1 MSLVLSHRTALEL
14 YRSSIMPLSGFA
26 RVPFESLSVPTSDD
40 VAFYRSLPIRTAHF
54 PLHCV
59 VSEPKNRRNVKG
71 GHCHVLGADM
81 KAICLRQSN
90 EGSLLCVVSPEV
102 LFLQMAAQL
111 SLIELVRLGYEL
123 CGSYSLPMAQPN
135 YAGTPRGFS
144 RRSPL
149 TSVAKLNAHI
159 VQQGNNRNVKNARV
173 ALRYVVDGAASPR
186 ETELCMLM
194 VFPRKMGGYGLG
206 VPSIRHKRVM
216 SADSAFRLT
225 SGCRSFSLCW
235 REAGIAVAYADKA
248 SAGENELPKRRRRR
262 CDAADY
268 ETVSSIDIS
277 SRDIRRVENLDRVAD
292 LVARGH
298 GRYLRRDMQ
307 YDFASRQTALRDQVL
322 NSM

>member
-14 YRSSIMPLSGFA
+14 YRSSIMPLSGFV

-135 YAGTPRGFS
+135 YAGTPR
-144 RRSPL
+144 
-149 TSVAKLNAHI
+149 
-159 VQQGNNRNVKNARV
+159 
-173 ALRYVVDGAASPR
+173 
-186 ETELCMLM
+186 
-194 VFPRKMGGYGLG
+194 
-206 VPSIRHKRVM
+206 
-216 SADSAFRLT
+216 
-225 SGCRSFSLCW
+225 
-235 REAGIAVAYADKA
+235 A
-248 SAGENELPKRRRRR
+248 SAEEAP
-262 CDAADY
+262 
-268 ETVSSIDIS
+268 
-277 SRDIRRVENLDRVAD
+277 
-292 LVARGH
+292 
-298 GRYLRRDMQ
+298 
-307 YDFASRQTALRDQVL
+307 
-322 NSM
+322 

>member
-1 MSLVLSHRTALEL
+1 M
-14 YRSSIMPLSGFA
+14 
-26 RVPFESLSVPTSDD
+26 
-40 VAFYRSLPIRTAHF
+40 
-54 PLHCV
+54 
-59 VSEPKNRRNVKG
+59 
-71 GHCHVLGADM
+71 
-81 KAICLRQSN
+81 
-90 EGSLLCVVSPEV
+90 
-102 LFLQMAAQL
+102 
-111 SLIELVRLGYEL
+111 
-123 CGSYSLPMAQPN
+123 
-135 YAGTPRGFS
+135 
-144 RRSPL
+144 
-149 TSVAKLNAHI
+149 
-159 VQQGNNRNVKNARV
+159 KNARV

-216 SADSAFRLT
+216 STDSAFRLT